1 MDVTLDSIRD
11 IRLYQSKTGYR
22 FSVDSL
28 LLYDFVKLKK
38 INSIA
43 DLGAGSGI
51 IGILLAKKYP
61 DASITLFELQDSLTR
76 LAQENVVQNCLVD
89 RVKIVRCDLRTLS
102 IIPITPHNYD
112 LVVSNPPFRRVK
124 SGLLN
129 LGEEKAIAKHE
140 IKLRLNE
147 LINAASYL
155 LKVKGRFCII
165 YHPCRLSELIDILKK
180 REIEPKRLR
189 FVHSNTSSE
198 AKMILLE
205 AVKKGKE
212 GMKVDNPLFIY
223 KENGSYTD
231 ELKGIYKSP

>member
-22 FSVDSL
+22 FSIDSL
-28 LLYDFVKLKK
+28 LLYDFVNLKK
-38 INSIA
+38 VNSIA

-61 DASITLFELQDSLTR
+61 DANITLFELQDSLIK
-76 LAQENVVQNCLVD
+76 LAEENIIQNCLLD
-89 RVKIVRCDLRTLS
+89 RVRIARCDLGTLS
-102 IIPITPHNYD
+102 TPPFTPQNYD
-112 LVVSNPPFRRVK
+112 LVVSNPPFRKVK

-129 LGEEKAIAKHE
+129 LKEEKAIARHE
-140 IKLRLNE
+140 IKLKLNE
-147 LINAASYL
+147 LINAASYI
-155 LKVKGRFCII
+155 LKAKGRFCII
-165 YHPCRLSELIDILKK
+165 YHPCRLSELLATLKK
-180 REIEPKRLR
+180 REIEPKKLR

-205 AVKKGKE
+205 AVKKGKG
-212 GMKVDNPLFIY
+212 GMKVDKPLFIY